1 MLLSLGIPAGV
12 GNSLRSR
19 VLGIVFIP
27 LSQSIKQ
34 NRPVVDLCSL
44 QLWALPGPLQ
54 IHVVAVMLFLFKQ

>member
-1 MLLSLGIPAGV
+1 MLGS
-12 GNSLRSR
+12 
-19 VLGIVFIP
+19 VFIP